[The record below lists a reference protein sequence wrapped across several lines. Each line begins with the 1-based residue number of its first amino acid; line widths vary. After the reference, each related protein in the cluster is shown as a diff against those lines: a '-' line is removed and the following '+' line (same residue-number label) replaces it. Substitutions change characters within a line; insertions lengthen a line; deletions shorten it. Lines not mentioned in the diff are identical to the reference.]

1 MKVKYINLN
10 KNLKFYYIIESDTMV
25 KHCIR
30 NNIVEM
36 ISHTGKT
43 FYFKNVTKIV
53 KSDVLLLLN
62 GDTIKACINMYGY
75 IGVLFI
81 GQKEIR
87 TYTNYRKQKQLGKD
101 IKFI

>member
-30 NNIVEM
+30 NQTVLVINHNEHRQFYKNI
-36 ISHTGKT
+36 
-43 FYFKNVTKIV
+43 TKIV
-53 KSDVLLLLN
+53 KSDVLLLLS
-62 GDTIKACINMYGY
+62 GDEIKVCINTNGY
-75 IGVLFI
+75 PCFLFV
-81 GQKEIR
+81 GQRIIK

-101 IKFI
+101 IKVI